1 MDSNQFM
8 NNQYMQPAPEP
19 QKKGF
24 GKGTFLIIGLTIGVV
39 FTCLLM
45 AVVMTM
51 NSKKAPAKIEGAG
64 YDSAE
69 EAVEAYVNFLKEENF
84 EGIISTF
91 AMESYLE
98 NYDMSEYFEY
108 VQYFSIY
115 APTGGLST
123 TGFYSDSDFAR
134 ELTMESR
141 RAYILGGV
149 NRQLLQVM
157 AQNTDEEDIARDIA
171 EGNTISQGDEIDS
184 DAIMNF
190 LGTDL
195 KLDSI
200 EIGHFRDDKY
210 YDVPS
215 DSIKN
220 YLKHYKKMWGS
231 DIESV
236 CLEIEID
243 GEDYTLFMLCVCYDD
258 RWYIADFNNP
268 ITLSLGISPG
278 GKGLV
283 PEEYL
288 EY

>member
-8 NNQYMQPAPEP
+8 NNQYMQPAPDP

-51 NSKKAPAKIEGAG
+51 KSKKAPAKLEGPG
-64 YDSAE
+64 YESAE

-108 VQYFSIY
+108 VQYFNIY

-157 AQNTDEEDIARDIA
+157 AQNTDEEELA
-171 EGNTISQGDEIDS
+171 ENVLDGAVVRQVEDLDTE
-184 DAIMNF
+184 AIMNF
-190 LGTDL
+190 LSTDFD
-195 KLDSI
+195 LDTI
-200 EIGHFRDDKY
+200 ELGHYRDEKY
-210 YDVPS
+210 YDLPK
-215 DSIKN
+215 DSIKR
-220 YLKHYKKMWGS
+220 YLKDYEDIWGA
-231 DIESV
+231 ELEMV
-236 CLEIEID
+236 TVELEID
-243 GEDYTLFMLCVCYDD
+243 DEDYTLFMLCVCYDGK
-258 RWYIADFNNP
+258 WYIADFNNP